1 MEGMTATRGMTGL
14 LLASAV
20 ALLLAGC
27 AGRTPGGVAP
37 ADVLSASP
45 TPTAACPQIDGAD
58 LPPDCVPYDPDNAM
72 AQNERYRDRMEM
84 SAASRAAAEEAVVA
98 LRPALEQLRSSGEVS
113 PDSVQAALQDAGLDG
128 IQMIGDERGTE
139 FSANGPEGSCIFG
152 VVSDDP
158 LTVEVGGYV
167 MDGGCFTPR
176 GGH

>member
-1 MEGMTATRGMTGL
+1 MTGL

-27 AGRTPGGVAP
+27 GGMTPGAMAP
-37 ADVLSASP
+37 AGAPNASP
-45 TPTAACPQIDGAD
+45 TPTRACPQIDGAD

-98 LRPALEQLRSSGEVS
+98 LRPALEQLRAKGEVS

-128 IQMIGDERGTE
+128 IEMIGDERGTE
-139 FSANGPEGSCIFG
+139 FSANGPAGGCIFG

-158 LTVEVGGYV
+158 LTTVEAGGHV

>member
-1 MEGMTATRGMTGL
+1 MTVARMLSTTAAVL
-14 LLASAV
+14 VTAAV
-20 ALLLAGC
+20 ALLLCWC
-27 AGRTPGGVAP
+27 ATPGGTAP
-37 ADVLSASP
+37 TAVPSASP
-45 TPTAACPQIDGAD
+45 TPTRACPQIDGAD

-98 LRPALEQLRSSGEVS
+98 LRPALEQLRAKGEVS
-113 PDSVQAALQDAGLDG
+113 PDSVQVALQDAGLDG
-128 IQMIGDERGTE
+128 IEMIGDERGTE
-139 FSANGPEGSCIFG
+139 FSANGPEGGCIFG

>member
-1 MEGMTATRGMTGL
+1 MAATRGMTGL

-27 AGRTPGGVAP
+27 VGATPGGAAP
-37 ADVLSASP
+37 ATPNASP
-45 TPTAACPQIDGAD
+45 TPTRACPQIDAAD
-58 LPPDCVPYDPDNAM
+58 LPPDCVPYDPDDAM

-84 SAASRAAAEEAVVA
+84 PASSRAAAEEAVDA
-98 LRPALEQLRSSGEVS
+98 LRPALEQLRANGEVS
-113 PDSVQAALQDAGLDG
+113 PDSVQVALQDAGLDG

-139 FSANGPEGSCIFG
+139 FSANGPEGGCIFG